1 MAIDLFNVF
10 IHILLVMSLGWYLIT
25 NLQWYNYK
33 LERVLFKHHKLQWHI
48 IYFITPIVLYFIL
61 DIIYFGIYFFLLY
74 LTSFFMW
81 NKTLDKPL
89 VLTRRVQR
97 FLGIL
102 LVVTFIVEALCMLSE
117 VCKNLGVLAPLIITY
132 FISMGLEK
140 IFFLSYKDR
149 AKKRLE
155 YMKDLN
161 IVGITASFGKTSIK
175 NYLYQVLESK
185 YRTYKTPRSVNT
197 LGGIVKDI
205 NEEIPLDS
213 QIYIVEAGARAQ
225 GDIAEITTLLNP
237 HYAIIGSVGEQHIEY
252 FKTLDNIINTKMEL
266 LQSKRLKYG
275 FVHESVP
282 ILDYPNI
289 SKFPQNLNITKSNL
303 DGIWFDIEIDG
314 EQQHFHAPI
323 LGEFN
328 AINLTA
334 VILCAHK
341 LGMSIEEIKVALHK
355 LKPVEHRLQLIKA
368 GGKLILDDSFNGNL
382 EGMLEGIKLAST
394 YDDRRVL
401 VTPGIVESTVEANT
415 TFAKA
420 ADDIFDIVIVT
431 GSLNA
436 NVLAQNLKKPKVY
449 KLADKAALESTL
461 ARETRAGD
469 LILFANDAPNF
480 I

>member
-1 MAIDLFNVF
+1 MIIDLFNVF
-10 IHILLVMSLGWYLIT
+10 THIILIMALGWYLIT

-33 LERVLFKHHKLQWHI
+33 LERVLFKHHKMQWHI
-48 IYFITPIVLYFIL
+48 VYFITPIVLYFIL
-61 DIIYFGIYFFLLY
+61 EFLYFAIYFYLLF
-74 LTSFFMW
+74 LTSFIMW
-81 NKTLDKPL
+81 NKSLDKPL
-89 VLTRRVQR
+89 VITRRVQR

-102 LVVTFIVEALCMLSE
+102 LFTTFAVEALCMASTNCINAGIF
-117 VCKNLGVLAPLIITY
+117 VPLIFTY
-132 FISMGLEK
+132 AVSMGLEK
-140 IFFLSYKDR
+140 MFFLSYKDR
-149 AKKRLE
+149 AKKRLD
-155 YMKDLN
+155 YMKELT

-175 NYLYQVLESK
+175 NYLHQILQNK
-185 YRTYKTPRSVNT
+185 YRTYMTPRSVNT

-205 NEEIPLDS
+205 NEDIPLDT
-213 QIYIVEAGARAQ
+213 QVYVVEAGARAK
-225 GDIAEITTLLNP
+225 GDIEEITNLLNP
-237 HYAIIGSVGEQHIEY
+237 QYAIIGSVGEQHIEY
-252 FKTLDNIINTKMEL
+252 FKTLDNIIHTKMEL
-266 LQSKRLKYG
+266 LQSNRLTHG
-275 FVHESVP
+275 FVHKSVP
-282 ILDYPNI
+282 ILDYPSI
-289 SKFPQNLNITKSNL
+289 TKFPESLNITKSNL
-303 DGIWFDIEIDG
+303 DGIWFDVEIEG

-341 LGMSIEEIKVALHK
+341 LGMSIEEIKIALHK

-382 EGMLEGIKLAST
+382 EGMLEAVKLAST

-420 ADDIFDIVIVT
+420 ADDIFDIVIIT

-436 NVLAQNLKKPKVY
+436 NVLSQNLKKPKVY
-449 KLADKAALESTL
+449 KLAEKSQLESTL
-461 ARETRAGD
+461 ARETRPGD